1 MVVFLKKILP
11 KNIKLWLYR
20 LKHPAKKDGW
30 FGNYPTWNDAQKE
43 CSGYENKVILEV
55 VKNAIL
61 KVKNGEAV
69 YERDSVLFDEI
80 QESENLSN
88 IFNSISQN
96 NQHQLNLI
104 DFGGSLGSSYFQHK
118 KLLNSSILF
127 NWNIVEQKHFVDCGK
142 KYFENKELHFFN
154 SIDEA
159 IAKHQS
165 KVLFASSVIQYFEK
179 PYELINTILNFDF
192 EYIIID
198 RTGFIDAEK
207 ERITKQIVPK
217 SIYEA
222 SYPCWFLN
230 EQKFIEAFSNKYNLE
245 IDFPSAFDIDEV
257 LEDGVKVYRKGFIFK
272 IKQG

>member
-96 NQHQLNLI
+96 
-104 DFGGSLGSSYFQHK
+104 
-118 KLLNSSILF
+118 
-127 NWNIVEQKHFVDCGK
+127 
-142 KYFENKELHFFN
+142 
-154 SIDEA
+154 
-159 IAKHQS
+159 
-165 KVLFASSVIQYFEK
+165 
-179 PYELINTILNFDF
+179 
-192 EYIIID
+192 
-198 RTGFIDAEK
+198 
-207 ERITKQIVPK
+207 
-217 SIYEA
+217 
-222 SYPCWFLN
+222 
-230 EQKFIEAFSNKYNLE
+230 
-245 IDFPSAFDIDEV
+245 
-257 LEDGVKVYRKGFIFK
+257 K
-272 IKQG
+272 IGRAHV